1 MKAYTYL
8 PMIYDDMMQEI
19 DYDMWLEYLVNLI
32 KKQGSDVKN
41 ILELGCGTG
50 NITLKLLEN
59 GYEIV
64 GIDYSDEMLE
74 IAREKTLEYD
84 SKVFFLSQDITELDL
99 DIYEIDCVIAVNDT
113 FNYILENNELKDIFK
128 YIYDRLK
135 KGGAFVFDISS
146 FYKLSV
152 VLGNNTF
159 GETQDDK
166 AYIWENFYDELDET
180 VHMDINI
187 FQKENKNYVR
197 YEESHIQK
205 AHKTDKMI
213 KLLEDAGFEN
223 ILVYSDFKYSESISE
238 DAQRIFFSCRK

>member
-152 VLGNNTF
+152 ILGNNTF
-159 GETQDDK
+159 GETQEDK
-166 AYIWENFYDELDET
+166 AYIWENFYDEL
-180 VHMDINI
+180 
-187 FQKENKNYVR
+187 KR
-197 YEESHIQK
+197 YMK
-205 AHKTDKMI
+205 
-213 KLLEDAGFEN
+213 
-223 ILVYSDFKYSESISE
+223 
-238 DAQRIFFSCRK
+238 